1 MKNSAETELAV
12 KILNEKFSS
21 PLSVNLTEDMKHN
34 VVEAMEAMIAFKNEE
49 LASKDEMLKLAG
61 KLALTAHLVVTSNA
75 IDLSKKIEAMNDALL
90 EYDNHVFK
98 NIK

>member
-34 VVEAMEAMIAFKNEE
+34 VVEAMIAFKNEE
-49 LASKDEMLKLAG
+49 LASKDDER
-61 KLALTAHLVVTSNA
+61 
-75 IDLSKKIEAMNDALL
+75 
-90 EYDNHVFK
+90 
-98 NIK
+98 IKEPV